1 MTFYCVT
8 KKPFYSCF
16 KSIEIHVSPGTPFA
30 TYKYGKM
37 HCLHSHKW
45 QLSNSEEKY
54 QERLWYFSVSRL
66 YYSIK
71 GSLNTSGIACYAI
84 Y

>member
-1 MTFYCVT
+1 MTFYCV
-8 KKPFYSCF
+8 KKKKKNLFILALNSV
-16 KSIEIHVSPGTPFA
+16 ENHLSPGTLFA

-54 QERLWYFSVSRL
+54 QEKVMVF
-66 YYSIK
+66 
-71 GSLNTSGIACYAI
+71 
-84 Y
+84 